1 MSKFDRG
8 VFIFI
13 GLGIWALAMVQML
26 KPQNLTA
33 QDFLNYSS
41 VSHPW
46 QTSGTI
52 ITRKCPG
59 NIKSVNFQYT
69 DGELEE
75 VTNSTNCNYLLTA
88 SYSDLIQHLEY
99 WR

>member
-1 MSKFDRG
+1 MSKLDRG

-41 VSHPW
+41 VSHP
-46 QTSGTI
+46 
-52 ITRKCPG
+52 
-59 NIKSVNFQYT
+59 
-69 DGELEE
+69 
-75 VTNSTNCNYLLTA
+75 
-88 SYSDLIQHLEY
+88 
-99 WR
+99 